1 MKGEA
6 MHLVDVTAEAI
17 ELDERS
23 EVIFRHLVEAYLSTG
38 DPMGSRSISKLLPNK
53 LSPASVRNV
62 MSDLESLGL
71 IYAPHTSAGRLPTDR
86 GLRFFVDALLN
97 VGELSREER
106 AGIETEM
113 AGAASMGTSAVDDA
127 LNKASMMLSGLS
139 SGAGVVLTATQDLRV
154 KHIEFVA
161 LDPGKGLV
169 VLVGEDGTVENRL
182 VDLPVGLPP
191 SALREATN
199 YLNAHLRGVTVGE
212 ARAEIARHANLAR
225 AELDEL
231 TAKLIEEGIASWAG
245 ASARDPGTLIVH
257 GRANLL
263 QDLEMRDDIDRVR
276 RLLDDL
282 EAKAEL
288 MQLLSLTETGEGV
301 RIFIGSENKLFSL
314 SGSSL
319 ILSPYHDNQRR
330 VVGVLGIIGPT
341 RLNYAKLIPAVDY
354 TAQVVSRLLK

>member
-1 MKGEA
+1 

-17 ELDERS
+17 ALDERS
-23 EVIFRHLVEAYLSTG
+23 QGIFRQIVEAYLSTG
-38 DPMGSRSISKLLPNK
+38 DPVGSRSISKALPNK

-97 VGELSREER
+97 VGELSQEER
-106 AGIETEM
+106 EGIETEV
-113 AGAASMGTSAVDDA
+113 AGAGAGAVDDA
-127 LNKASMMLSGLS
+127 LNKASMMLSGIS
-139 SGAGVVLTATQDLRV
+139 SGAGVVLTATQDMRV

-169 VLVGEDGTVENRL
+169 VLVSEDGTVENRL
-182 VDLPVGLPP
+182 VDLPQGLPP
-191 SALREATN
+191 SALREASN
-199 YLNAHLRGVTVGE
+199 YLNAHLRGVTVSE
-212 ARAEIARHANLAR
+212 ARVEIARHANAAR

-231 TAKLIEEGIASWAG
+231 TAKLVEEGIASWADT
-245 ASARDPGTLIVH
+245 STRDPGTLIVH

-263 QDLEMRDDIDRVR
+263 QDLEMRDDVDRVR

-282 EAKAEL
+282 EAKQEL

-341 RLNYAKLIPAVDY
+341 RLNYAKIIPAVDY

>member
-1 MKGEA
+1 MLKGLA
-6 MHLVDVTAEAI
+6 MHLVDVTADAI

-23 EVIFRHLVEAYLSTG
+23 QYIFRQIVDAYLTTG
-38 DPMGSRSISKLLPNK
+38 EPVGSRSISKALPNK

-97 VGELSREER
+97 VGELSQEER
-106 AGIETEM
+106 EGIEAGVTG
-113 AGAASMGTSAVDDA
+113 AGASAVDDA

-139 SGAGVVLTATQDLRV
+139 SGAGVVLTATQDIRV
-154 KHIEFVA
+154 KHIEFVS

-182 VDLPVGLPP
+182 VDLPFGLPP

-199 YLNAHLRGVTVGE
+199 YLNAHLRGVTVSE
-212 ARAEIARHANLAR
+212 ARAEIARHAIAAR

-231 TAKLIEEGIASWAG
+231 TAKLIEDGIASWAN
-245 ASARDPGTLIVH
+245 ASTRDPGTLIVH

-263 QDLEMRDDIDRVR
+263 QDLDMRDDVDRVR

-282 EAKAEL
+282 EAKQDL

-319 ILSPYHDNQRR
+319 ILSPYHDQQRR

-341 RLNYAKLIPAVDY
+341 RLNYAKIIPAVDY